1 MAGDGAASSLS
12 RLRLSTSELVLV
24 VGSLLAV
31 LLVDWLSLA
40 TRPTAYLQSAW
51 WPAAGIALGL
61 GIRFPRRYLWVLAP
75 AVAVTTLPA
84 QLWADRPLALA
95 IALSVAVGI
104 EMVIGTVILRG
115 RADELPGL
123 VTLEDLGRFLVAAF
137 ASAVAFDVLATVAE
151 LAVSG
156 SAEAW
161 TRLVSAA
168 PKHAAGMLLVTPLF
182 MALRKRTPLA
192 GRFETLLQVT
202 ITLAVTAFVFL
213 INDILPVSFLLFVPL
228 VWAAT
233 RLTTRHLL
241 IQLLVVSAIG
251 SYGSARGTGIFAFD
265 RLGPEAGSV
274 ILQVFELTMVTVLV
288 SLSLMVGLE
297 RDTAEQLNI
306 SEELFRTNFDS
317 SVAGQLMVR
326 HNGTAWQ
333 IQMCNASAAQILPSL
348 RDGVTTLDELL
359 GSSAADVL
367 TATTDGL
374 AAANTRLM
382 LTTGGGRTLDVS
394 VAAVADR
401 DGHPVYAL
409 HFQDVTEALR
419 VRRLEQ
425 ADLDRAGE
433 VQRALL
439 PGRLPSTPG
448 WNIGA
453 VSAPAKQVGGDFYD
467 IRLSLP
473 HAVISLGDV
482 MGKGMGAGMLA
493 AATRAALRSNAPE
506 TSPSTAVA
514 HAAGVIDSDL
524 HRSSAF
530 VTLTYVLVNLV
541 SGEFRFADAGHGLH
555 FILRGNGGVERFA
568 SEDLPMG
575 LESTWHERRG
585 TLHPGDGI
593 LLVSDGLMD
602 LWGGSV
608 DDLERAIVEC
618 LRSPDCRGAQTVI
631 EALCAGA
638 DTSLDRDDVT
648 AVALRR
654 DSDEII

>member
-1 MAGDGAASSLS
+1 MRLTAPAALF
-12 RLRLSTSELVLV
+12 V

-31 LLVDWLSLA
+31 LLVGWLSLT
-40 TRPTAYLQSAW
+40 TRPAAHLQTAW

-61 GIRFPRRYLWVLAP
+61 GLRFPRRYLWALAP
-75 AVAVTTLPA
+75 AVAFMTLPA
-84 QLWADRPLALA
+84 QLWADRPLPLA
-95 IALSVAVGI
+95 VALSAAVAV
-104 EMVIGTVILRG
+104 EMAIGTVILRG

-123 VTLEDLGRFLVAAF
+123 VTLEDFGRLLAAAF
-137 ASAVAFDVLATVAE
+137 TAAVVFDLLATVAE

-161 TRLVSAA
+161 TRLVTAA
-168 PKHAAGMLLVTPLF
+168 PKHAAGMLLMTPLF
-182 MALRKRTPLA
+182 MALRKREPLA
-192 GRFETLLQVT
+192 GRAETVLQVALT
-202 ITLAVTAFVFL
+202 ITVTVYVFL
-213 INDILPVSFLLFVPL
+213 INDTLPVSFLPFVPL

-233 RLTTRHLL
+233 RLTTWQL
-241 IQLLVVSAIG
+241 IIQILAVAAIG

-265 RLGPEAGSV
+265 RLGAETGSI
-274 ILQVFELTMVTVLV
+274 ILQIFELTLVTVLV

-297 RDTAEQLNI
+297 RDTALRLNI

-317 SVAGQLMVR
+317 SVAGQMMVL
-326 HNGTAWQ
+326 HNGSAWEVEKY
-333 IQMCNASAAQILPSL
+333 NDSAAAIFPAL
-348 RDGVTTLDELL
+348 RAGTSTLESLL
-359 GSSAADVL
+359 GGHATNALAATMHSLDGGNARMTL
-367 TATTDGL
+367 TTDSE
-374 AAANTRLM
+374 RS
-382 LTTGGGRTLDVS
+382 LDVS

-401 DGHPVYAL
+401 AGNRVYAL

-419 VRRLEQ
+419 ARRLEQ
-425 ADLDRAGE
+425 ADLERAGE

-439 PGRLPSTPG
+439 PGQLPTTPG
-448 WNIGA
+448 WSIGA

-467 IRLSLP
+467 IRLQLP

-493 AATRAALRSNAPE
+493 AATRAALRSNAPQ
-506 TSPSTAVA
+506 TSPSAAVA

-524 HRSSAF
+524 HRTGAF
-530 VTLTYVLVNLV
+530 VTLTYVLVDLV

-555 FILRGNGGVERFA
+555 FIFRSDTGRVERFA

-575 LESTWHERRG
+575 LDSDWHERRG

-593 LLVSDGLMD
+593 LLLSDGLMD

-608 DDLERAIVEC
+608 DDLQDAVAACVRRAGTSSTQALV
-618 LRSPDCRGAQTVI
+618 

-638 DTSLDRDDVT
+638 DISHDRDDVT

-654 DSDEII
+654 DPEAWR